1 MSTRISYTNK
11 DDRCV
16 QDWLSEKDMLLTSH
30 LEHELTV
37 DDLPDETQVQ
47 LELSMRGGGA
57 PLLSKPNHNLKFKS
71 RLLIWIHAFR
81 FLV

>member
-1 MSTRISYTNK
+1 
-11 DDRCV
+11 
-16 QDWLSEKDMLLTSH
+16 MLLTSH

-47 LELSMRGGGA
+47 LELSTKGGEGI
-57 PLLSKPNHNLKFKS
+57 PLLSKPNHNLKFKR
-71 RLLIWIHAFR
+71 RLFIWIHGFR